1 MKDRKLV
8 SEGAETAPRTRSTSG
23 IVLKVFLAVILI
35 AIVVYFGF
43 TATVREGNCAVI
55 LRFGAPRAEITEPG
69 LYFKLP
75 WPFETVYTYDARTQ
89 YLESNS
95 LETTTKDNRNIIIQS
110 YALWSVS
117 DPLTFHNTIG
127 STEKVQTYINDQIFS
142 ATNSVMGSYELTG
155 LVSLDAQQIKIDEIQ
170 QRIYEMVKTTCESS
184 YGVSVS
190 DVSILRI
197 SLPDT
202 NLESVFEQ
210 MRADRQKDIDTII
223 AEAQAA
229 AQKITNDA
237 DEEAEKIVSE
247 AEISA
252 AEIAKKTE
260 AEVAKLYA
268 EAQSANMELYTFLK
282 ELDTI
287 IASVS
292 TDTVLVV
299 TADTYPFNV
308 LLNYG
313 EELATQDTV
322 ITDLQYILEQLYVDD
337 PAAYSDFVDAV
348 YALIM
353 ETKGTKSAEEV
364 KAQILYRLDTLKND
378 TDARTAFAEEVE
390 RVLSYTVT
398 ESDDSVITDLKD
410 LLLKLKGSDTEAY
423 EKLVTDV
430 RALLV
435 P

>member
-1 MKDRKLV
+1 MKNKKSV
-8 SEGAETAPRTRSTSG
+8 TESAETVARTRSTSG
-23 IVLKVFLAVILI
+23 IILKIFLALVLIVIV
-35 AIVVYFGF
+35 AYFGF
-43 TATVREGNCAVI
+43 TSTVREGNCAVI
-55 LRFGAPRAEITEPG
+55 LRFGAPRAEVTEPG

-75 WPFETVYTYDARTQ
+75 WPFETVYTYDSRTQ
-89 YLESNS
+89 YLESKS
-95 LETTTKDNRNIIIQS
+95 LETTTSDNRNIIVQS

-127 STEKVQTYINDQIFS
+127 SADKAQTYIKDQISS
-142 ATNSVMGSYELTG
+142 ATNSVMGSYALTG
-155 LVSLDAQQIKIDEIQ
+155 LVSLDAEQIKIDEIQ
-170 QRIYEMVKTTCESS
+170 QRIYEMVKATCEAS
-184 YGVSVS
+184 YGVTVY

-202 NLESVFEQ
+202 NLENVFEQ

-223 AEAQAA
+223 ANAQAE

-252 AEIAKKTE
+252 AEITKKTE
-260 AEVAKLYA
+260 AEVAKIYA

-292 TDTVLVV
+292 SDTVLVV

-313 EELATQDTV
+313 ENLADEDSV
-322 ITDLQYILEQLYVDD
+322 ITDLQYILEKLYVDD
-337 PAAYSDFVDAV
+337 PTAYSDFVDAV
-348 YALIM
+348 YALIV
-353 ETKGTKSAEEV
+353 ETKGTKSADEV
-364 KAQILYRLDTLKND
+364 KAQILYRLDTMKND
-378 TDARTAFAEEVE
+378 SSARTAFAEEVE

-410 LLLKLKGSDTEAY
+410 LLLKLKGTDATAYDT
-423 EKLVTDV
+423 LVAEI
-430 RALLV
+430 RAMLV
-435 P
+435 S